1 MSKTLTID
9 VPDELYA
16 RLERQAK
23 LNQRSVHDEVVQRLE
38 ETEDENDVDRDALWE
53 RIRERREEGP
63 TIELDP
69 MELKEIMREGL
80 A

>member
-9 VPDELYA
+9 VPDELYT

-23 LNQRSVHDEVVQRLE
+23 LNQRSIHDEVVQRLE
-38 ETEDENDVDRDALWE
+38 ESEDGDDVDREALWK
-53 RIRERREEGP
+53 RIRKRRKRMPTIAWNPDELKRKIEEG
-63 TIELDP
+63 
-69 MELKEIMREGL
+69 R

>member
-1 MSKTLTID
+1 MSKTLRID
-9 VPDELYA
+9 VPDELYV

-38 ETEDENDVDRDALWE
+38 GTIDEGDEDREALWE
-53 RIRERREEGP
+53 RIRERREEMP
-63 TIELDP
+63 TFELDP

>member
-1 MSKTLTID
+1 MAKTLTID

-16 RLERQAK
+16 RLERRARI
-23 LNQRSVHDEVVQRLE
+23 NQRSLDDEVIRVLE
-38 ETEDENDVDRDALWE
+38 ETMDDDVDREALWE
-53 RIRERREEGP
+53 RIRKRREEGP
-63 TIELDP
+63 TIDLDP

>member
-23 LNQRSVHDEVVQRLE
+23 LNQRSIHDEVVRRLE
-38 ETEDENDVDRDALWE
+38 ETEGEDDVDRDALWE
-53 RIRERREEGP
+53 RIRERRERMP
-63 TIELDP
+63 SIAWDP
-69 MELKEIMREGL
+69 DELKRKIKEGR

>member
-9 VPDELYA
+9 VSDDLYT
-16 RLERQAK
+16 RLERRAK
-23 LNQRSVHDEVVQRLE
+23 LNQRTLHEEVVHRLE
-38 ETEDENDVDRDALWE
+38 ESNDDNDMDRDALWE
-53 RIRERREEGP
+53 RIRNHREAGP